1 MIILLSRLPL
11 MLVLKSIKPLWII
24 IVLTMVIHMF
34 TGQGENVIF
43 SWKFFKVTQEGL
55 EMGLKMSMRLILLL
69 LISSILTFTTSPIVL
84 TDGIEALLRPF
95 KRFGVP
101 AHELAND
108 DDYRLTVYTYA
119 A

>member
-1 MIILLSRLPL
+1 MLIVTGVCIALSRIPL
-11 MLVLKSIKPLWII
+11 KVILRGLKPLWII

-84 TDGIEALLRPF
+84 TTG
-95 KRFGVP
+95 
-101 AHELAND
+101 
-108 DDYRLTVYTYA
+108 
-119 A
+119 

>member
-1 MIILLSRLPL
+1 

-55 EMGLKMSMRLILLL
+55 EGPENVGCVLVLLL
-69 LISSILTFTTSPIVL
+69 LISSIRHL
-84 TDGIEALLRPF
+84 
-95 KRFGVP
+95 
-101 AHELAND
+101 
-108 DDYRLTVYTYA
+108 RLTNSFD
-119 A
+119 